1 MLHKTSQTISI
12 ATLIIFFSGCLD
24 KPSTIEETPFQQ
36 SSALMRAAVSAVII
50 NNDYASLKNGA
61 LDILNAELEGAGRDH
76 TFFKKWKN
84 ATANYYIF
92 LQEGELPTST
102 PFFVGIDFTKG
113 ISQKRA
119 RYFSNQ
125 YADYPQGGA
134 YFLEKDSFEETVRRW
149 LLKASL
155 ERITLIELHLN
166 NGQIVSSSNKS
177 FEDIQSLMNAIL
189 VEPFG
194 APSTK

>member
-1 MLHKTSQTISI
+1 LSKSGSETSGNGQETGDSIRPSYGFYAYAPRWCSGYRLH
-12 ATLIIFFSGCLD
+12 
-24 KPSTIEETPFQQ
+24 
-36 SSALMRAAVSAVII
+36 
-50 NNDYASLKNGA
+50 
-61 LDILNAELEGAGRDH
+61 ILNAELEGAGRDH